1 MAPRKKK
8 IVEEVVELPKGK
20 PQQEVTKEKVPK
32 PFKIDQDKGTK
43 FRYQFK
49 SWAEYSKY
57 KGEKS

>member
-8 IVEEVVELPKGK
+8 IVEEVVEVI
-20 PQQEVTKEKVPK
+20 QK
-32 PFKIDQDKGTK
+32 PFKMDQDKGTK